1 MTMSE
6 LRFGH
11 VPGRTVRDWLES
23 HVPRLTGLPY
33 VLIASVDSDQRT
45 GTMPWVLD
53 RVKAD
58 PNWAF
63 SLSPLVISGAS
74 LVGLLG
80 DRNLF
85 TGFDELWIPRE
96 VPAIAPPDDA
106 YLVAP
111 RDLAEEMPDSILRW
125 VEDSQCR
132 LGVGDGDGLN
142 FVALDLPLARS
153 LDLF

>member
-23 HVPRLTGLPY
+23 HVERLTSLPY
-33 VLIASVDSDQRT
+33 ILIASVDSDRT
-45 GTMPWVLD
+45 TATMPWVLN
-53 RVKAD
+53 RSKAD
-58 PNWAF
+58 PNWAL
-63 SLSPLVISGAS
+63 SLTPLVISGAS

-80 DRNLF
+80 DSNLF
-85 TGFDELWIPRE
+85 TGFDELWILRE
-96 VPAIAPPDDA
+96 VPAIAPPDAA

-111 RDLAEEMPDSILRW
+111 RDFAEEVPVSILQW

-142 FVALDLPLARS
+142 FVSLDLPLARS